1 MIEMDLRRINMDVP
15 NTSHETN
22 ISFLIVQGQ
31 YKNDLL
37 GLQFQRQDG
46 LPPIPGE
53 QILRQNF
60 QVESR
65 WSEWWDLMVVFTNVF
80 AYRVIFF
87 ISIKSIPYTQSFWR
101 KFRTGRNRTN

>member
-1 MIEMDLRRINMDVP
+1 MDVP

-65 WSEWWDLMVVFTNVF
+65 WSEWWDLMVVFINVF